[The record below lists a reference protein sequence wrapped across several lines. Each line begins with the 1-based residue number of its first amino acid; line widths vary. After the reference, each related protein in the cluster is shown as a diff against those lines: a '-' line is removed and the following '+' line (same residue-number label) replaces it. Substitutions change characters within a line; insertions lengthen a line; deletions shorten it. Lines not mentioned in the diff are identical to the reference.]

1 MATAKTMNKTAVKRV
16 EKRTEAI
23 FFCIIGNFGAKI
35 GNRAHLS
42 YGNLLTISSFA
53 FLLFGHYEYLNA

>member
-1 MATAKTMNKTAVKRV
+1 MNKTAVKRV

-35 GNRAHLS
+35 GNYAHLD
-42 YGNLLTISSFA
+42 YGNPETIVA
-53 FLLFGHYEYLNA
+53 ILQL